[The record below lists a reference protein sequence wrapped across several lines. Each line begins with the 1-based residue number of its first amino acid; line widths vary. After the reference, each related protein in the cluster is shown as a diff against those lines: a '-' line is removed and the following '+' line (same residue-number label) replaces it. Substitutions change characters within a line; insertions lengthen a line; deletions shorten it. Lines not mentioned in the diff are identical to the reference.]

1 MISIRQMCA
10 VIEKD
15 AFSALKSKVFETFLG
30 DCLFENVTRF
40 LFKKDGSVKA
50 IDFYKTNYY
59 M

>member
-1 MISIRQMCA
+1 MN
-10 VIEKD
+10 EKVGEKHD
-15 AFSALKSKVFETFLG
+15 ETNRKVFETFIG

-50 IDFYKTNYY
+50 FDFYKMKYY

>member
-1 MISIRQMCA
+1 MDFRC
-10 VIEKD
+10 KHD
-15 AFSALKSKVFETFLG
+15 

-50 IDFYKTNYY
+50 FDFYKMKYY